1 MDKALLVY
9 NPFSGDRGI
18 ANKLD
23 YILERFQQKDI
34 LLQPYR
40 IMEGCGKNIS
50 DLLTEGSYKF
60 VISSGGDGTLNFICN
75 IIMKNNL
82 SVPMGIIP
90 AGTCNDFA
98 SILNIPTS
106 VEECVDIILKGRT
119 VDVDVGVVDDRI
131 YFLSSCA
138 GGVFVDVSFSTD
150 GELKKNLGAL
160 AYYLKALTEM
170 ASMKPFRVTIETEEE
185 IFEDDIL
192 LFCILNGNQA
202 GGFHNLMDAVYDDGL
217 MDIVIIKDCRKI
229 EPPAIFYKVINNEL
243 QNDKNVVTI
252 RTNRC
257 TIKSSKEIVLSID
270 GEKGP
275 TLPVEVKFINKA
287 LKVFAA

>member
-18 ANKLD
+18 IQKLD
-23 YILERFQQKDI
+23 FIIQRFQQEGI

-40 IMEGCGKNIS
+40 IMEGCEKNITS
-50 DLLTEGSYKF
+50 LMTDGSFKF

-75 IIMKNNL
+75 ILMENNL
-82 SVPMGIIP
+82 SIPMGIIP

-106 VEECVDIILKGRT
+106 IEECVDIILRGRT
-119 VDVDVGVVDDRI
+119 VDVDVGVVDKRT

-150 GELKKNLGAL
+150 SELKKNLGAF
-160 AYYLKALTEM
+160 AYYLKALSEM
-170 ASMKPFRVTIETEEE
+170 ANMKPFKVTIETDKEV
-185 IFEDDIL
+185 FEDDIL
-192 LFCILNGNQA
+192 LFFILNGNQA

-229 EPPAIFYKVINNEL
+229 ELAGIFYKVISNEL
-243 QNDKNVVTI
+243 PSDKNVVTI
-252 RTNRC
+252 RTDRC
-257 TIKSSKEIVLSID
+257 TIKSSKEIILSID

-275 TLPVEVKFINKA
+275 ALPVEVRFVNKA
-287 LKVFAA
+287 LKVFA

>member
-18 ANKLD
+18 IQKLD
-23 YILERFQQKDI
+23 YIIERFQQNDVLI
-34 LLQPYR
+34 QPFR

-50 DLLTEGSYKF
+50 RLIKEGYFKY
-60 VISSGGDGTLNFICN
+60 VISSGGDGTVNFICN
-75 IIMKNNL
+75 ILMENNL
-82 SVPMGIIP
+82 SIPMGIIP

-98 SILNIPTS
+98 SILNIPPS
-106 VEECVDIILKGRT
+106 IEECVDIILKGRT
-119 VDVDVGVVDDRI
+119 SDVDVGVVDNKT

-150 GELKKNLGAL
+150 GELKKSLGAF
-160 AYYLKALTEM
+160 AYYLKALSEM
-170 ASMKPFRVTIETEEE
+170 ASMKPFRVTIETEKEV
-185 IFEDDIL
+185 FDDDIL
-192 LFCILNGNQA
+192 LFFILNGNQA

-229 EPPAIFYKVINNEL
+229 ELAGILYKVISNEL
-243 QNDKNVVTI
+243 QSDKHVVTI
-252 RTNRC
+252 RTDRC
-257 TIKSSKEIVLSID
+257 TIKSSKEIILSID

-275 TLPVEVKFINKA
+275 ALPVEVRFINKA
-287 LKVFAA
+287 LKVFTA